1 MAAASEAAY
10 GGGVQKGSLEQHQA
24 PQASPASVFYTAD
37 GIAVYGKPAI
47 PPFYQHPAVSNAV
60 VPVAPGLAH
69 SPATSEPFKRKRGR
83 PRKYGPVDGAVP
95 LAIVPP
101 SQPPTAPAPA
111 ASEVSPTIPPGFA
124 PSPQSSGMVSP
135 QASPAPPPA
144 AASGAPA
151 VKKRGRP
158 PGPSSKKQQ
167 QPQPQPQPAAPGQ
180 GWAGWK
186 PHIFTVQAGED
197 VASRAMSF
205 SGNGWAVCILTAN
218 GAVSNVTLRQGES
231 SGGTVTY
238 EGRFEI
244 LSLAGSYLLSES
256 AGMSSRTGGL
266 SVSLAGPDGRVLGGA
281 VAGPLI
287 AASPV
292 QVVIGSFLAD
302 TKMELDPGSAPEKHV
317 FGRFPTAGSPSRGTE
332 SLGGHASPPNTTGSF
347 STSTQPPG
355 FPSFAPWK

>member
-1 MAAASEAAY
+1 MSAMAAASEAAY
-10 GGGVQKGSLEQHQA
+10 GGGVQKGSLQQHQA
-24 PQASPASVFYTAD
+24 PQPGPGSVFYTPD
-37 GIAVYGKPAI
+37 GIAGYGKPAI
-47 PPFYQHPAVSNAV
+47 PPFYQQPAGSNAV
-60 VPVAPGLAH
+60 VPAAPGLAH

-83 PRKYGPVDGAVP
+83 PRKYGPADGAVP

-101 SQPPTAPAPA
+101 SQPPTAPAPTA
-111 ASEVSPTIPPGFA
+111 PEASPTIPPGFS
-124 PSPQSSGMVSP
+124 PSSQGGGVVSSQV
-135 QASPAPPPA
+135 SPAPPPA

-151 VKKRGRP
+151 VKKRGRL

-167 QPQPQPQPAAPGQ
+167 PQAAVPGP

-266 SVSLAGPDGRVLGGA
+266 SVALAGPDGRVLGGA
-281 VAGPLI
+281 VAGPLT

-317 FGRFPTAGSPSRGTE
+317 FGRFPTASSPSRGTE
-332 SLGGHASPPNTTGSF
+332 SSGGHASPPNTTGSF

-355 FPSFAPWK
+355 FPNFPPWK

>member
-1 MAAASEAAY
+1 MSAMAAAGEAEY
-10 GGGVQKGSLEQHQA
+10 GECVQKGSLQQHQA
-24 PQASPASVFYTAD
+24 PQPSPGALFYTHD
-37 GIAVYGKPAI
+37 GVAVYRNPVMPA
-47 PPFYQHPAVSNAV
+47 FYQQPAGSNVV
-60 VPVAPGLAH
+60 VPAAPGPAH
-69 SPATSEPFKRKRGR
+69 SPASSEPFKRKRGR
-83 PRKYGPVDGAVP
+83 PRKYAPADGAVP

-101 SQPPTAPAPA
+101 SQPPTARAPA
-111 ASEVSPTIPPGFA
+111 TSEASPTVPPGFS
-124 PSPQSSGMVSP
+124 PSPQSGGVVSR
-135 QASPAPPPA
+135 QASPAPAP
-144 AASGAPA
+144 ASGAPD

-158 PGPSSKKQQ
+158 SGPSSKKQQ
-167 QPQPQPQPAAPGQ
+167 PQAAVPGP
-180 GWAGWK
+180 GWTGLK

-218 GAVSNVTLRQGES
+218 GTVSNVTLRQGES

-256 AGMSSRTGGL
+256 TGMSSRTGGL
-266 SVSLAGPDGRVLGGA
+266 SVSLASPDGHVLGGA
-281 VAGPLI
+281 VAGPLT

-317 FGRFPTAGSPSRGTE
+317 FSRFQTTSSPSRGTE
-332 SLGGHASPPNTTGSF
+332 SSGGHASPPNTTGSF
-347 STSTQPPG
+347 STSTQPG
-355 FPSFAPWK
+355 FPSFPTWK